1 MKHKN
6 LLLIL
11 FSIMLTQNNLLAQDQ
26 FRVFRTNGNK
36 RATVSEWV
44 GITSVDIA
52 YNRPR
57 VKGREGKIWGE
68 VVHFGFD
75 DLGFGTTKEAPW
87 RGGSEEN
94 TTISFSTDV
103 KVEGKTLK
111 AGKYGFF
118 IAMGKEKATIIFSHY
133 NTAWGSFYYNPKDDA
148 LRVEVPVIKMKES
161 KERLTYEFSDQTD
174 TTAVVS
180 MQWEYLKI
188 PFAIA
193 VDLKKDQIAEYRRA
207 MNNGGFYVFWQNMQQ
222 AAKYCLVN
230 NINLEEGLTWAERSI
245 NDFFGES
252 NFVTLTTYAGLL
264 DKLGRKKEADSILAV
279 AMPKGNTAQLTS
291 YGLSLI
297 AQKKYNEAYAVFIIN
312 LQKDPTNIN
321 SVYGMIKGEF
331 GIGNKAEALKYAEKL
346 KAMAED
352 SNTKAFADKFIQD
365 IKAGKDINQ

>member
-1 MKHKN
+1 MNRK
-6 LLLIL
+6 IL
-11 FSIMLTQNNLLAQDQ
+11 FSLTLIVSILTNAIYAQEN

-44 GITSVDIA
+44 GITSVDIT

-68 VVHFGFD
+68 VVHYGFTQ
-75 DLGFGTTKEAPW
+75 LAFGTAKEAPW

-103 KVEGKTLK
+103 TVEGKALK

-118 IAMGKEKATIIFSHY
+118 IAMGVEKATLIFSTY
-133 NTAWGSFYYNPKDDA
+133 NTAWGSFYYDPKDDA

-174 TTAVVS
+174 TTAIVS
-180 MQWEYLKI
+180 IQWEYVKI
-188 PFAIA
+188 PFTIA

-207 MNNGGFYVFWQNMQQ
+207 FNNGGFYVFWQNMQQ

-230 NINLEEGLTWAERSI
+230 NVNLEEGLIWAERSI

-252 NFVTLTTYAGLL
+252 NFVTLSTYAGLL
-264 DKLGRKKEADSILAV
+264 EKLNRKKEADSIMTV
-279 AMPKGNTAQLTS
+279 ATPKATVEHLTS

-297 AQKKYNEAYAVFIIN
+297 AQKKFKEAYIVFKFSY
-312 LQKDPTNIN
+312 QKDPTNIN
-321 SVYGMIKGEF
+321 SVYGMVKGEF
-331 GIGNKAEALKYAEKL
+331 GIGNKAEALKFAEKL